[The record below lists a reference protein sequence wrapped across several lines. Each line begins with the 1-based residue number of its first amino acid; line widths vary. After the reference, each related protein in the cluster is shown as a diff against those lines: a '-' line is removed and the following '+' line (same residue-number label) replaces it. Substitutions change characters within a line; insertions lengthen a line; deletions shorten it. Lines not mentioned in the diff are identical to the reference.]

1 MLLAVWQLSAQGTQ
15 EAFGSADLVDAVL
28 PWAGASAVP
37 AGVNDSCAC
46 MMHNK

>member
-1 MLLAVWQLSAQGTQ
+1 MLLGTWQFRAQGTQ
-15 EAFGSADLVDAVL
+15 EAFGSTDFMDAVL
-28 PWAGASAVP
+28 PWAGASVLP

>member
-1 MLLAVWQLSAQGTQ
+1 MLLAVLAAQGTW
-15 EAFGSADLVDAVL
+15 EAFGSADFVDAVL